1 MKPIR
6 IWYQSFVDEE
16 NGGTYWNR
24 LRAHVSGIAEPT
36 TTIDI
41 NGITPYDSYVHPL
54 VEWRCGREMISNAI
68 RAEREGYDAFI
79 VGHFQDTGLYE
90 AKAAVDIPVI
100 GLGEASM
107 LYACTLGQRIALV
120 SLKHGY
126 EPWFRHQ
133 IAKYGLQSRVV
144 GMHRLHIEAELYAA
158 AWTDP
163 EKTKALYD
171 ALRPQLEAIVAEG
184 AEVLI
189 PSGGGPATLLSSIGR
204 ISDAPVLDGVAVA
217 IKMAE
222 TAVSLRDLSGLAVS
236 RSGEF
241 RQAPGA
247 VIEEFLA
254 HPRGL

>member
-24 LRAHVSGIAEPT
+24 LRAHVARIAAPS

-90 AKAAVDIPVI
+90 ARAAVDIPVI

-107 LYACTLGQRIALV
+107 LHACTLGQHIALV

-133 IAKYGLQSRVV
+133 ITKYGLQSRVT
-144 GMHRLHIEAELYAA
+144 GMHRLHADPELYAA

-163 EKTKALYD
+163 AKTEALYA
-171 ALRPQLEAIVAEG
+171 ALRPQLEAIIEEG

-204 ISDAPVLDGVAVA
+204 ILDAPVLDGVAVA

-222 TAVSLRDLSGLAVS
+222 TAASLKQLSGLAIS

-241 RQAPGA
+241 RKAPPE
-247 VIEEFLA
+247 VLEEFLT